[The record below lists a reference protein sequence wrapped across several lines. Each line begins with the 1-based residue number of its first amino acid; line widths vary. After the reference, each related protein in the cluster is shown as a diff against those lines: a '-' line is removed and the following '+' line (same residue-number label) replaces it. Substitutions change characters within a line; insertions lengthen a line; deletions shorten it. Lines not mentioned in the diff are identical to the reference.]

1 MDTTIQISNELL
13 AKLKSMKIHS
23 KESYENLIWDL
34 LEDRMELSD
43 EVKREM
49 ELSRKQYKEGKF
61 RNFEDIKKELKLNV

>member
-1 MDTTIQISNELL
+1 MDTTIQISSELL
-13 AKLKSMKIHS
+13 DRLKSMKIHS

-61 RNFEDIKKELKLNV
+61 RSLESIKRELKLNV